1 MVEVTSP
8 ASHVGEEPM
17 KSNQFHSIL
26 AIVAILATAVCAEIF
41 VPRTLMASAN
51 PSLNLETMIPGE
63 FGKWKYRP
71 ALGLVTPTDPEY
83 VESKELA
90 AKIYSQEIGRTYV
103 DNEGHTVMFL
113 VAYGPVQNYRLKSH
127 RPEVCYTAQGFR
139 VWDKTEHQLS
149 INKDTSTLRL
159 SRLITQR
166 ETRYEPVT
174 YWMRVGNDVST
185 GIFDN
190 QILRLKYGL
199 KGLIPDGAL
208 VRVST
213 VGLPAPQSFALQDEF
228 IRDLLDSITPD
239 AQRFLIGRND

>member
-1 MVEVTSP
+1 MTR
-8 ASHVGEEPM
+8 
-17 KSNQFHSIL
+17 NQINSIL
-26 AIVAILATAVCAEIF
+26 ASVAILTTAVGGSLLI
-41 VPRTLMASAN
+41 PHTLMASATA
-51 PSLNLETMIPGE
+51 SLNLETLIPQQ

-71 ALGLVTPTDPEY
+71 TLGLVTPTVPDYIETN
-83 VESKELA
+83 EQKELA
-90 AKIYSQEIGRTYV
+90 ARIYSQEIGRTYV
-103 DNEGHTVMFL
+103 DNEGHTIML
-113 VAYGPVQNYRLKSH
+113 LIAYGPEQNYRLKAH

-149 INKDTSTLRL
+149 FNGGASPLPV

-166 ETRYEPVT
+166 ETRYEPVS

-199 KGLIPDGAL
+199 RGLIPDGAL
-208 VRVST
+208 IRVST

-228 IRDLLDSITPD
+228 IKDLLTSITP
-239 AQRFLIGRND
+239 AARRFLIGSV

>member
-1 MVEVTSP
+1 MVVSRWTRN
-8 ASHVGEEPM
+8 M
-17 KSNQFHSIL
+17 KANQFHTVF
-26 AIVAILATAVCAEIF
+26 ATVAILVTAACAEIF
-41 VPRTLMASAN
+41 IPRELMASAN
-51 PSLNLETMIPGE
+51 PSLNLETMIPKE

-71 ALGLVTPTDPEY
+71 TSGLVTPNEPEY
-83 VESKELA
+83 IDTDKKELA
-90 AKIYSQEIGRTYV
+90 GRIYSQEVGRMYE

-127 RPEVCYTAQGFR
+127 RPDVCYTAQGFR
-139 VWDKTEHQLS
+139 VWDKTEHRLA
-149 INKDTSTLRL
+149 INNDTSAIRV

-166 ETRYEPVT
+166 ETRYEPVS
-174 YWMRVGNDVST
+174 YWMRVGNDIST

-213 VGLPAPQSFALQDEF
+213 VGLPAEQSFALQDQF
-228 IRDLLDSITPD
+228 LTDLLGSITPD

>member
-1 MVEVTSP
+1 
-8 ASHVGEEPM
+8 M
-17 KSNQFHSIL
+17 KTNQVHSIL
-26 AIVAILATAVCAEIF
+26 AAVAILTTAVCADIF
-41 VPRTLMASAN
+41 VPRKLMASAN
-51 PSLNLETMIPGE
+51 PSLNLETMIPQE

-71 ALGLVTPTDPEY
+71 TLGLVTPTEPGY

-90 AKIYSQEIGRTYV
+90 ARIYGQEIGRTYV
-103 DNEGHTVMFL
+103 DNEGHSVMFL
-113 VAYGPVQNYRLKSH
+113 VAYGPVQDYRLKAH

-139 VWDKTEHQLS
+139 VWDKTEHRLA
-149 INKDTSTLRL
+149 INKDSSTLAV

-166 ETRYEPVT
+166 ETRYEPVS

-213 VGLPAPQSFALQDEF
+213 VGLPAEQSFALQDEF
-228 IRDLLDSITPD
+228 IRDLLGSITPE
-239 AQRFLIGRND
+239 AQRFLIGGST